1 MSAKLAGLVR
11 KDPDKVAGLA
21 RKDPDKVAGLA
32 RKDSDKVIRILHKGQ
47 VMSERFT
54 GVSCQ
59 RLRRQP
65 GQVAGFP
72 GRKALGADLANSGK
86 RI

>member
-1 MSAKLAGLVR
+1 VSAKLAGLVR

-54 GVSCQ
+54 GPAGLLPEAEKTAGSS
-59 RLRRQP
+59 RR
-65 GQVAGFP
+65 F
-72 GRKALGADLANSGK
+72 SGSQGP
-86 RI
+86 RR

>member
-1 MSAKLAGLVR
+1 MREDAREDPVKLNRIRGRKPVKLAGLVR
-11 KDPDKVAGLA
+11 KDP
-21 RKDPDKVAGLA
+21 
-32 RKDSDKVIRILHKGQ
+32 DKVIRILHKGQ

>member
-1 MSAKLAGLVR
+1 MFKYRERPKGIRQSLAGSEEGIRLNLAGLVR
-11 KDPDKVAGLA
+11 KDP
-21 RKDPDKVAGLA
+21 
-32 RKDSDKVIRILHKGQ
+32 DKVIRILHKGQ

-72 GRKALGADLANSGK
+72 GRKALGADSAIS
-86 RI
+86 